1 MSHTAT
7 NSGSGRWPRRLAIAA
22 VVLAVLGIVGA
33 LFVRSQFEL
42 GPAVTGVTE
51 VAVID
56 DRFEPA
62 VIEIPAGTEV
72 RWIWQGQNEHNVVG
86 GGFDSPVQAAGE
98 LAYTFREPGTI
109 DYQCTLH
116 AFMRGQVIVTPDET
130 ASVQPPAAGAA
141 AVSATGA
148 AFSQ

>member
-1 MSHTAT
+1 MTHNASTSVA
-7 NSGSGRWPRRLAIAA
+7 SRWPRRLAVAI
-22 VVLAVLGIVGA
+22 VVVAVLGIAGA
-33 LFVRSQFEL
+33 LFVRAQLDL
-42 GPAVTGVTE
+42 GAAVTGVTE

-72 RWIWQGQNEHNVVG
+72 RWLWQGQNEHNVIG
-86 GGFDSPVQAAGE
+86 DGFESPVQAAGE
-98 LAYTFREPGTI
+98 FAYTFREPGTI

-130 ASVQPPAAGAA
+130 ASGQPPAAGAA
-141 AVSATGA
+141 VSAPGA
-148 AFSQ
+148 AFSH